1 LDQHGKD
8 EYDEKDDVLRL
19 KVKPVI
25 SEEITEHLSYTI
37 NKIGQDGGNIVL
49 AWEMVKVEVPFKL
62 K

>member
-1 LDQHGKD
+1 MDQHGKD

-37 NKIGQDGGNIVL
+37 NKIGQEKGNIVL
-49 AWEMVKVEVPFKL
+49 EWEKVSIKIPFEVK
-62 K
+62 